1 VNAYRPVNT
10 RQTQPAV
17 EWRPSTHRSST
28 TSHHIAA
35 TSLTAAAV
43 VTAAAA
49 AAAAA
54 VKLWEP
60 TGFEM
65 SSVTLWIGPDCAG
78 VDNIELSL
86 RAELRFRTAF
96 IFNRCESVKIR
107 VLKRYKRENRS
118 VYKRYT
124 KALRILSTDTARIKS
139 IELLTT

>member
-1 VNAYRPVNT
+1 MNAYRPVNT

-49 AAAAA
+49 AAA

-86 RAELRFRTAF
+86 RAELRLELRLFSTD
-96 IFNRCESVKIR
+96 V
-107 VLKRYKRENRS
+107 
-118 VYKRYT
+118 
-124 KALRILSTDTARIKS
+124 KALK
-139 IELLTT
+139 